1 MRFIIPAVTR
11 PASVMGLIITDGAD
25 FFSEEQLDDISCP
38 NRSGKDHS
46 GQCFAPLGDMLF
58 FLHRVLLPSFG

>member
-1 MRFIIPAVTR
+1 
-11 PASVMGLIITDGAD
+11 MGLIITDGAD